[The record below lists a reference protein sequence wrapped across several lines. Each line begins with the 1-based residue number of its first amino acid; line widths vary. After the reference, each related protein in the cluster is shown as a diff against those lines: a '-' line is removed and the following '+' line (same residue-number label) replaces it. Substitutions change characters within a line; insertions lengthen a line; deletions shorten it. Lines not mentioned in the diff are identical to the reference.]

1 MSLRRFS
8 RVAVNVEANKDG
20 AETFDTHMSD
30 GLRELLTIPVD
41 SPMFRTRNANRS
53 RAQNQKPAKRGS
65 VLDYMKRSSGVPQ
78 ITSID
83 GTSFDLKDVMYLKG
97 SYRKV
102 STTSFKFAISLDVTV
117 NGTSRMLSV
126 MMSVTNTSSN
136 IFTANVVARES
147 LMKQFKFN
155 AAAKTWFES
164 KSPPKTDDADLVK
177 LDAKQLYA
185 AVVDALVLYYQ

>member
-8 RVAVNVEANKDG
+8 QVEVNVEANKDG
-20 AETFDTHMSD
+20 AERFDTHMSD

-41 SPMFRTRNANRS
+41 SPIFRTRNANRS

-65 VLDYMKRSSGVPQ
+65 VPQ
-78 ITSID
+78 ITATD
-83 GTSFDLKDVMYLKG
+83 GTSFDLKDIMYIKG
-97 SYRKV
+97 SYKKI

-185 AVVDALVLYYQ
+185 AVVNALVVYYQ